1 MITFKD
7 YLLEYA
13 NKENAFFSGISK
25 LKVRTKEG
33 IFNGK
38 DMTRAHL
45 RKHKNTVAKQY
56 KHKHPIVDR
65 VAQGQANNVAVA
77 GKELEQILRSYDTD
91 FNVGTKSLGNS
102 VNITMSTDNRGN
114 IKAIISK
121 KVKQNG
127 L

>member
-1 MITFKD
+1 MVTFKD

-13 NKENAFFSGISK
+13 SKDKANFFGISK
-25 LKVRTKEG
+25 MKSGL
-33 IFNGK
+33 NGK
-38 DMTRAHL
+38 DWNNPHG
-45 RKHKNTVAKQY
+45 RKHVNTIAKEY

-77 GKELEQILRSYDTD
+77 GKVLEQILKLYDTD